1 VVRIGYDE
9 MAPDY
14 DRGRALSPNAL
25 NDLRTALT
33 DYLPAEAAGPVLDL
47 GCGTGQFAL
56 LLAEWFGIEVI
67 GVEPSRGM
75 RAEAK
80 ANATHR
86 LVRYVGGRAEEI
98 PLRTNSCAAAWLAHM
113 VHHVDDLQRCMREVR
128 RVVVPGGRLLIRGAF
143 PGRFDDIMMFE
154 FWPSAAKAVEDFPTR
169 EVTIEACVAAGF
181 AVEKLMSLPQET
193 APSLRDYFEKAKA
206 RADTSLTLISDDE
219 FERGLRALER
229 AAERE
234 TEPRPVI
241 DYLEL
246 LVLR

>member
-1 VVRIGYDE
+1 VARIDYDE

-14 DRGRALSPNAL
+14 DRGRALAPDAL

-33 DYLPAEAAGPVLDL
+33 DYFPAEAAGPVLDL

-56 LLAEWFGIEVI
+56 LLAEWFGVEVI
-67 GVEPSRGM
+67 GVEPSQGM

-98 PLRTNSCAAAWLAHM
+98 PLRTASCGVAWLAHM
-113 VHHVDDLQRCMREVR
+113 VHQVDDLQRCMREVR
-128 RVVVPGGRLLIRGAF
+128 RIVVPGGRLLIRGAF
-143 PGRFDDIMMFE
+143 PGRFDDITMFE
-154 FWPSAAKAVEDFPTR
+154 FWPSAAKAVEDFPSR
-169 EVTIEACVAAGF
+169 EFTIEACAAAGF
-181 AVEKLMSLPQET
+181 EVEKLMSLPQET
-193 APSLRDYFEKAKA
+193 APSLRAYLDKART

-219 FERGLRALER
+219 FERGLLALER

-241 DYLEL
+241 DYLDL
-246 LVLR
+246 LVLS

>member
-1 VVRIGYDE
+1 MARIDYDE

-14 DRGRALSPNAL
+14 DRGRALSPGAL
-25 NDLRTALT
+25 NDLRTALA
-33 DYLPAEAAGPVLDL
+33 DYVPAESAGPVLDL

-56 LLAEWFGIEVI
+56 LLAEWFGVEVV
-67 GVEPSRGM
+67 GVEPSQGM

-80 ANATHR
+80 ANATHQ

-98 PLRTNSCAAAWLAHM
+98 PLRTASCGIAWLAHM

-128 RVVVPGGRLLIRGAF
+128 RVVLPGGRLLIRGAF
-143 PGRFDDIMMFE
+143 PGRFDDITMFE

-169 EVTIEACVAAGF
+169 EITIEACVAAGF
-181 AVEKLMSLPQET
+181 EVEKLLSLPQVT
-193 APSLRDYFEKAKA
+193 AQSLRNYLEKAKS

-219 FERGLRALER
+219 FTRGLRALER
-229 AAERE
+229 AAAQE
-234 TEPRPVI
+234 TEPKPVI
-241 DYLEL
+241 DYLDL